1 MIMILCLLVVGVV
14 TADAQ
19 KRKSYKVKSTQKRVV
34 KKKVPVDSVVIF
46 SYLEEHG
53 VVTTGVQLRRKGND
67 YLLTAVETN
76 DIRIDMERAI
86 ALSKEITSERLA
98 NGYLEMEMARGDVIR
113 AAMIPGIETKVD
125 KSVVDQVVSMAEKG
139 NLQEMESEM
148 ESYYTRKEFEEI
160 SGGSRWKVTM
170 QLPGKSAVS
179 SGGRNNLGP
188 SAVFEIFRFLYEQ
201 EVKLKR
207 KK

>member
-1 MIMILCLLVVGVV
+1 MKKLMIMILCLLVVGVV

-98 NGYLEMEMARGDVIR
+98 NGYLEMEMARSDDSGHR
-113 AAMIPGIETKVD
+113 HKGG
-125 KSVVDQVVSMAEKG
+125 QV
-139 NLQEMESEM
+139 
-148 ESYYTRKEFEEI
+148 
-160 SGGSRWKVTM
+160 
-170 QLPGKSAVS
+170 
-179 SGGRNNLGP
+179 GGRPGGFYGGERKPAGNG
-188 SAVFEIFRFLYEQ
+188 VILY
-201 EVKLKR
+201 
-207 KK
+207 

>member
-1 MIMILCLLVVGVV
+1 MKKLMIMILCLLVVGVV

-139 NLQEMESEM
+139 NLQEMES
-148 ESYYTRKEFEEI
+148 YYTRKEFEEI

-170 QLPGKSAVS
+170 QLPEKSAVS
-179 SGGRNNLGP
+179 SGGE
-188 SAVFEIFRFLYEQ
+188 VQ
-201 EVKLKR
+201 EKEVVTANTSPFYY
-207 KK
+207 

>member
-46 SYLEEHG
+46 SYLD
-53 VVTTGVQLRRKGND
+53 RKGNE

-86 ALSKEITSERLA
+86 ALSKEITSERLV

-139 NLQEMESEM
+139 NLQEMK
-148 ESYYTRKEFEEI
+148 SYYTRKEFEEI

>member
-1 MIMILCLLVVGVV
+1 MKKLMIMILCLLVVGVV

-67 YLLTAVETN
+67 YLLTAVEIN

-139 NLQEMESEM
+139 NLQEMK
-148 ESYYTRKEFEEI
+148 SYYTRKEFEEI